1 MNGDLIMRDSILI
14 HAPCERVWQILT
26 DPTCTAKYMGSG
38 ALSDWQPG
46 SPLTW
51 EEQDGVRSAT
61 TGKGSIVEIQP
72 GSFLSYTL
80 LDPRSAVADSAE
92 NYLTI
97 TWKLKAAEEGALLTV
112 TRGDYAKIAGGEERY
127 REAEIKGGG
136 WNSILLKV
144 KQVAE
149 EE

>member
-1 MNGDLIMRDSILI
+1 MNGDLIMRNSILI
-14 HAPCERVWQILT
+14 HAPSERVWQMLT
-26 DPTCTAKYMGSG
+26 GPAYTAKYMGSR

-46 SPLTW
+46 SSLAW
-51 EEQDGVRSAT
+51 EQEHASGNT
-61 TGKGSIVEIQP
+61 ITGKGCIVEIEP

-80 LDPRSAVADSAE
+80 LDPRSTVADSPE

-97 TWKLKAAEEGALLTV
+97 TWKLKAAEEGVLLTV

-136 WNSILLKV
+136 WNATLLKV
-144 KQVAE
+144 KEVAE
-149 EE
+149 EW